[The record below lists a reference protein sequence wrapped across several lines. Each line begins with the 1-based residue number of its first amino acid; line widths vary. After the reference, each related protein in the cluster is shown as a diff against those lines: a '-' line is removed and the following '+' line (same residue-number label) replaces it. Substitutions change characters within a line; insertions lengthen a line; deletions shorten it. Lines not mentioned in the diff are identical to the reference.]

1 MSRKLFL
8 VATALFW
15 LAVLAAWLG
24 GRLESPAP
32 HEPPVKVSKGYALVE
47 VAQHAREEDCWMA
60 INGRVYNL
68 TAYIPDHPSRPAI
81 ILPWCGKE
89 ASEAYRTKMKGK
101 PHSPMANQ
109 LLESYEIG
117 DLRAE

>member
-15 LAVLAAWLG
+15 IAVLAAWLG
-24 GRLESPAP
+24 RRWEPPAL
-32 HEPPVKVSKGYALVE
+32 HEPPAKVSKSYTLVD
-47 VAQHAREEDCWMA
+47 VAQHAKEEDCWMA
-60 INGRVYNL
+60 INSRVYDL
-68 TAYIPDHPSRPAI
+68 TAYIPEHPSRPAI

-89 ASEAYRTKMKGK
+89 ASEAYRTKMKEK
-101 PHSPMANQ
+101 PHSSMANQ

-117 DLRAE
+117 EQRAE

>member
-15 LAVLAAWLG
+15 IAVLAAWLD
-24 GRLESPAP
+24 RRWEPPAL
-32 HEPPVKVSKGYALVE
+32 HEPPAKVSKGYTLVD
-47 VAQHAREEDCWMA
+47 VAQHAKEEDCWMA
-60 INGRVYNL
+60 INGRVYDL
-68 TAYIPDHPSRPAI
+68 TAYIPEHPSRPAI

-89 ASEAYRTKMKGK
+89 ASEAYRTKMKEK
-101 PHSPMANQ
+101 PHSSMANQ

-117 DLRAE
+117 EQRAE

>member
-15 LAVLAAWLG
+15 LAVSAAWLG
-24 GRLESPAP
+24 SRWEPAAP
-32 HEPPVKVSKGYALVE
+32 YEPPAKVGKVFTLVE
-47 VAQHAREEDCWMA
+47 VAHHAKETDCWMA
-60 INGRVYNL
+60 INGKVYDL
-68 TAYIPDHPSRPAI
+68 TAYIPEHPSRPAI

-101 PHSPMANQ
+101 SHSALANE
-109 LLESYEIG
+109 LLGTYEIG
-117 DLRAE
+117 ELQGE